1 MIDDILTQDQRLVI
15 VRSLNEYH
23 GELNESVLQDCLD
36 AYGHKVSRDR
46 VRVLLAWLAEQ
57 DLLRLDTLPGG
68 YLVAHLSGRG
78 QEVAEGRAT
87 VPGVKKPR
95 RR

>member
-15 VRSLNEYH
+15 LRSLNDTQ

-36 AYGHKVSRDR
+36 AYGHKVSRDK
-46 VRVLLAWLAEQ
+46 VRVQLGWLEEQ
-57 DLLRLDTLPGG
+57 QLVRLETLRGG
-68 YLVAHLSGRG
+68 FLVARLTGRG
-78 QEVAEGRAT
+78 QDVADGRAR

-95 RR
+95 LS